1 MHARARTGTGTREG
15 RRPVTPAA
23 SRATVPAG
31 FEHEV
36 LFYRDDDTF
45 LAGVLPYVR
54 EGLARGEDVVVAEP
68 PGRLDL
74 LSSALGPD
82 ADAVRWLDVTEPA
95 ANPARLIGACTALLA
110 EAAVAGRTLRGVGE
124 STWPGRRDAE
134 YAECR
139 LHELLLATAFADG
152 PPWRLLCPYDQV
164 RLPRDV
170 RTGALRSHPFVA
182 TPTGRRPS
190 TAFSRDAAAADF
202 GAPLPPP
209 NDGVLRGTYGA
220 ADLRPTRRTV
230 GAFARSCGLS
240 PGQCDALEVAASEVA
255 ADSVH
260 RGGGSGSL
268 AMWRTDDAAVVEFSD
283 SGRLAEPLI
292 GRLPPG
298 ADGHGGRGLYLVN
311 QLCDLVQVRSGSWG
325 TTVRI
330 TTWR

>member
-36 LFYRDDDTF
+36 LFYRDADTF

-54 EGLARGEDVVVAEP
+54 EGLARGEEVVVAEP

-82 ADAVRWLDVTEPA
+82 ADAVRWLDVTELA
-95 ANPARLIGACTALLA
+95 ANPARLIGACTTLLA

-190 TAFSRDAAAADF
+190 TAFSPDAAATDF
-202 GAPLPPP
+202 GTPLPPP
-209 NDGVLRGTYGA
+209 SDGVLRGTYGA
-220 ADLRPTRRTV
+220 ADLRPARRTV
-230 GAFARSCGLS
+230 GSFARSCGLS
-240 PGQCDALEVAASEVA
+240 PEQCDALEVAAGQLA
-255 ADSVH
+255 ANAVDH
-260 RGGGSGSL
+260 GRGSGSL
-268 AMWRTDDAAVVEFSD
+268 AMWRTDDAAVVEFGD
-283 SGRLAEPLI
+283 SGRRAEPLT
-292 GRLPPG
+292 GRLPPE
-298 ADGHGGRGLYLVN
+298 ADGLGGWGLYLVN